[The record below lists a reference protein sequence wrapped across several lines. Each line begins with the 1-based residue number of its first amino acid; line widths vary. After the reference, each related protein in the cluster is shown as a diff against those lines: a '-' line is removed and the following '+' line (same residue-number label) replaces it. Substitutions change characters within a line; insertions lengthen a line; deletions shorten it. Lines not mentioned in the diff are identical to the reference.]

1 MERQY
6 RYKSKFSSFRVAA
19 HENFI
24 CHQATAKFRVKSSFS
39 LFCQPTME
47 SILLLASNRAIL
59 GVGYLMVS
67 EKLMNSTKYI
77 PESLLIL

>member
-19 HENFI
+19 HENSI
-24 CHQATAKFRVKSSFS
+24 RLQATTKFRVKSSFS

-47 SILLLASNRAIL
+47 SFLLLLASNRAIL
-59 GVGYLMVS
+59 GVG
-67 EKLMNSTKYI
+67 
-77 PESLLIL
+77 